1 MMWVGR
7 DFLPVQPILVLGGGM
22 GRERF
27 KGPGNL
33 VSGGSRHV
41 RYAKPAVTGR
51 PSPRRRDV
59 VVGIGIAVAV
69 CVVLGVLVARGSRSG
84 SGIGSA
90 SSTSAGLSA
99 IVNDSTSS
107 TGDSNSSSAASD
119 TAFVQEAVSGDAGAS
134 AEAVLPSEGVG
145 SFDDGV
151 DTQADGEPDGGAV
164 NSGVSSVKQGGS
176 ESDCQKDS
184 TGGSVTQGANGSSAD
199 KSDSAQDTAGGGSGD
214 GSSSNQGGQSKGDE
228 TPGFGAIID

>member
-1 MMWVGR
+1 MMRVGR
-7 DFLPVQPILVLGGGM
+7 DLLPVQPILVLGGGM
-22 GRERF
+22 GCERF

-33 VSGGSRHV
+33 VSRGSRHV

-59 VVGIGIAVAV
+59 AVGIGIAVVV

-107 TGDSNSSSAASD
+107 TGDSSLSSAASD
-119 TAFVQEAVSGDAGAS
+119 TAFMQEAVSGDAGAS
-134 AEAVLPSEGVG
+134 AEAMLPSEGVG

-151 DTQADGEPDGGAV
+151 DTQADGELDGGAMK
-164 NSGVSSVKQGGS
+164 SGVSSVKQ
-176 ESDCQKDS
+176 
-184 TGGSVTQGANGSSAD
+184 GGSVTQGANGSSGD
-199 KSDSAQDTAGGGSGD
+199 NSDSAQDAAGGGSGD
-214 GSSSNQGGQSKGDE
+214 GSSSNQGGQSKGDD